1 MLKWGY
7 DLPCLGAV
15 PLPGRYFCR
24 AQHVC
29 APGGPLP
36 GPSIQKVN
44 APGRTYV
51 QVKGLEWHLGC
62 VHMCLLD
69 YPPVTS
75 RIWAGPSRAFMFFS
89 SEWCVPEGACGWDR
103 ACGMQPQSSK
113 CVLTI
118 QTNFRKCEQANNF
131 FFFFCFILLRG
142 TALDGMNKS
151 HSES

>member
-1 MLKWGY
+1 MTTYEALSRMATNDSTSCYGIDDK
-7 DLPCLGAV
+7 LT
-15 PLPGRYFCR
+15 RY
-24 AQHVC
+24 A
-29 APGGPLP
+29 
-36 GPSIQKVN
+36 S
-44 APGRTYV
+44 
-51 QVKGLEWHLGC
+51 
-62 VHMCLLD
+62 
-69 YPPVTS
+69 
-75 RIWAGPSRAFMFFS
+75 
-89 SEWCVPEGACGWDR
+89 CGWDG

>member
-1 MLKWGY
+1 MICPVSVLSLYQDATFAAPKT
-7 DLPCLGAV
+7 
-15 PLPGRYFCR
+15 
-24 AQHVC
+24 C
-29 APGGPLP
+29 APPVGPFRGQAFRKWMRSAELT
-36 GPSIQKVN
+36 IKL
-44 APGRTYV
+44 
-51 QVKGLEWHLGC
+51 KEGLEWHLGC
-62 VHMCLLD
+62 VYMCLLD